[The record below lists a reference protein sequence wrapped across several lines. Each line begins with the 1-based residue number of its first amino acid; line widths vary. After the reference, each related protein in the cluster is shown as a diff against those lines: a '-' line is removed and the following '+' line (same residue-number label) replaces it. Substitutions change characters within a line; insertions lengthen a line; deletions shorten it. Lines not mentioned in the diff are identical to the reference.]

1 MTRRTF
7 VTGCAAAAA
16 ASRMS
21 AAGNADAQFAG
32 IAGEYISATLANRPE
47 FATMVGDHRYDDR
60 LNDYSTAGRARTL
73 AVDQHCLE
81 RVNALTPE
89 ALDVQDGIDCRILR
103 NRAESQVWD
112 ATVLRTYAWDPMIYN
127 PGGSLYLLLER
138 DFAPLPVRLK
148 SLRGR
153 LDAIPAMLAAAKQN
167 LTGATHIHTETA
179 LLQNAGLIALVRD
192 VVSEHAAKVPGARE
206 DLAPAQARA
215 VAALDD
221 WGRWLEQDLL
231 PRAHRDFRLGP
242 ELYRIKLRHTLDAEI
257 TPDQI
262 RERAGRDLERAQEEI
277 YRTAVMLYQRW
288 SPNADVSDR
297 KHVVRAVLD
306 KLAENRPTAETIV
319 PEAERVLREATELVR
334 AKELVTVPATPLR
347 IVVMPEFERGVAVA
361 NCNSPGPLEKNGAT
375 FLNISPPPAKWSA
388 TQVASYFREYNDYM
402 VRDLIAH
409 EAMPGHYLQLAHA
422 NEFRAATMVRAIFD
436 SGPFVEGWA
445 VYGERLMADNGF
457 GGPEVRMQQLKMW
470 LRTIINALLD
480 VGIHDGNM
488 TEQQAMALMMDE
500 GYQEQ
505 SEAAGKWRRAC
516 LTSAQ
521 LPTYWV
527 GATALF
533 ELRDDYQKKHGPIQD
548 WKAFHDR
555 MLSFGSPPPR
565 YVRELML

>member
-1 MTRRTF
+1 MTRRSF
-7 VTGCAAAAA
+7 VGSCAAIAAGSQGKA
-16 ASRMS
+16 AS
-21 AAGNADAQFAG
+21 GPDAEFVA
-32 IAGEYISATLANRPE
+32 IANEYIDATLANRPE
-47 FATMVGDHRYDDR
+47 FATMVGEHRYDNR
-60 LNDYSTAGRARTL
+60 LDDYSAAGRAR
-73 AVDQHCLE
+73 
-81 RVNALTPE
+81 ALTNDHRC
-89 ALDVQDGIDCRILR
+89 LDRLKNVDLEKLDRQNNIDCRILR
-103 NRAESQVWD
+103 NRAEFEAWN
-112 ATVLRTYAWDPMIYN
+112 ATVLRPYAWNPMVYN

-138 DFAPLPVRLK
+138 DFAPLSVRLK
-148 SLRGR
+148 SLGGR
-153 LDAIPAMLAAAKQN
+153 LNAIPGLLLSAKEN
-167 LTGATHIHTETA
+167 LTDSTRIHTETA
-179 LLQNAGLIALVRD
+179 LMQNAGTIALVRD
-192 VVSEHAAKVPGARE
+192 VVTEHAAKVPGARE
-206 DLAPAQARA
+206 DLAPAQQRA
-215 VAALDD
+215 VAALED
-221 WGRWLEQDLL
+221 WGRWLEHDLL

-242 ELYRIKLRHTLDAEI
+242 EIYRAKLRYSLDSDL
-257 TPDQI
+257 TPGQI
-262 RERAGRDLERAQEEI
+262 HERAGRDLQRAQEEI
-277 YRTAVMLYQRW
+277 YRTAVVLYQGW

-297 KHVVRAVLD
+297 KRVVRAVLD
-306 KLAENRPTAETIV
+306 KLAENRPTADTIV
-319 PEAERVLREATELVR
+319 PLAERVLGEATELVR
-334 AKELVTVPATPLR
+334 AKQLVTVPSTPLR
-347 IVVMPEFERGVAVA
+347 IVVMPEYERGVAVA

-388 TQVASYFREYNDYM
+388 AQVASYFREYNNYM

-480 VGIHDGNM
+480 VGIQDSGM
-488 TEQQAMALMMDE
+488 TEQQAMSLMMDE
-500 GYQEQ
+500 GFQEQ

-533 ELRDDYQKKHGPIQD
+533 ELRDDYEKKHGPITD
-548 WKAFHDR
+548 WKSFHDR
-555 MLSFGSPPPR
+555 LLSFGSPAPR